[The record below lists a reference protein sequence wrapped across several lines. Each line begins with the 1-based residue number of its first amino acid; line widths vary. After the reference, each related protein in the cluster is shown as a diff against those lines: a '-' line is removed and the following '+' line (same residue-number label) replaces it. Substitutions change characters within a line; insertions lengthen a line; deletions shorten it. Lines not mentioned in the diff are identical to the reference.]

1 MNRAPYQPC
10 LENVAV
16 TGATGFLG
24 SHLVRRLVS
33 AGCRPTLLS
42 RSQRY
47 GAFLA
52 GLEGQVDWALC
63 DLTDSDSI
71 HQALRRVKPKTLLH
85 LAGTRGRDPSAD
97 CAILNFYATTRL
109 LELALRNRVQ
119 RIVIVGSAE
128 EYGNQPSPLNEQ
140 LPLRP
145 CTEYGISKAM
155 ATRHA
160 LALYAREECPVV
172 VVRPFSVY
180 GPGQPGEMFV
190 AQAVEAAVRDAPFKM
205 SLGEQKRDLIFVDD
219 VVRGLATTAITPR
232 IEGRV
237 INLGTGRA
245 YRLRDVAERIWEMSE
260 TSAPLIIGALKP
272 GREEV
277 GDTWADVREAAEL
290 LDWQA
295 QGDLEEG
302 LSQTISFARAQYGDK
317 VRLCQTA

>member
-190 AQAVEAAVRDAPFKM
+190 A
-205 SLGEQKRDLIFVDD
+205 
-219 VVRGLATTAITPR
+219 
-232 IEGRV
+232 
-237 INLGTGRA
+237 
-245 YRLRDVAERIWEMSE
+245 
-260 TSAPLIIGALKP
+260 
-272 GREEV
+272 
-277 GDTWADVREAAEL
+277 
-290 LDWQA
+290 
-295 QGDLEEG
+295 
-302 LSQTISFARAQYGDK
+302 
-317 VRLCQTA
+317 